1 MERSQKMRWIIV
13 GGNSGKIGP
22 KNMFLIFYLYTV
34 RLPKAKAKLLFW
46 ISSEIRERYQGIVP
60 PVNRSEE
67 DMDAC
72 AKYHVAGDT
81 PYIRYFVSH
90 ILQFQFYREM
100 CLEAKQYIP
109 ESTEKPLHRCDFS
122 EGEFK
127 DAAGAK
133 LRYLQLTNTSR

>member
-1 MERSQKMRWIIV
+1 MAQKYV
-13 GGNSGKIGP
+13 AS
-22 KNMFLIFYLYTV
+22 FYILSKKYTV
-34 RLPKAKAKLLFW
+34 YFPTAKPNFLFC
-46 ISSEIRERYQGIVP
+46 ISSNTRERYQGIVP

-133 LRYLQLTNTSR
+133 LRYFQLTNILR

>member
-1 MERSQKMRWIIV
+1 MQFICLKL
-13 GGNSGKIGP
+13 NSYFA
-22 KNMFLIFYLYTV
+22 FLFHT
-34 RLPKAKAKLLFW
+34 
-46 ISSEIRERYQGIVP
+46 RERYQGIVP

-67 DMDAC
+67 DLDAC
-72 AKYHVAGDT
+72 AKYHVAADV
-81 PYIRYFVSH
+81 PYIRYFISH

-133 LRYLQLTNTSR
+133 LRYLQLTNISR